1 VGLGQSTRKGTI
13 SVATPTRQFEYPVT
27 EWFTGEYAAIPERM
41 REGLKRYVI
50 DGLIPGDFL
59 TAIIQNNLRNAVGYA
74 DDENLPLLPL
84 YVRWFYNRPPSV
96 SHGSPEAFVEWL
108 DELAE
113 VRNAI
118 ENMLG
123 AGPAAD
129 AIVES
134 VRVAKAATVANS

>member
-1 VGLGQSTRKGTI
+1 VS
-13 SVATPTRQFEYPVT
+13 
-27 EWFTGEYAAIPERM
+27 EWFTGEYSAIPERM
-41 REGLKRYVI
+41 QEGIKRFVV

-59 TAIIQNNLRNAVGYA
+59 KAVIQNDLRGTVGHA
-74 DDENLPLLPL
+74 DDENLPLIPL

-96 SHGSPEAFVEWL
+96 SHGSPEAFVNWL

-113 VRNAI
+113 VRNAV

-123 AGPAAD
+123 AGPTAD

-134 VRVAKAATVANS
+134 VRVAKAAAQNDG